1 MSQIEE
7 MRTPRPRLRLT
18 DDARQ
23 LASTAATELGETLS
37 DFFRR
42 AATASAHEA
51 IAERIALNQSE
62 AARLLDALD
71 TVDQGTVARLREL
84 HEHVT

>member
-18 DDARQ
+18 DDAHQ
-23 LASTAATELGETLS
+23 LASTAATELDETLS

-42 AATASAHEA
+42 AATTSAYEA